1 MPTKSHDST
10 KKKPARGAIPLPEAD
25 LFGNQLAEGAVP
37 LQLAWEV
44 VEPDPN
50 QARWVLPPELRARF
64 IAGKLSAV
72 DALRQWHKQV
82 EQLRARLGKDGWRPG
97 EMAEVR
103 KLDEIEALARSLQ
116 AGGQVN
122 PITVVRR
129 GDKWRIETG
138 ERRFWAHVY
147 LVGLKNDKTA
157 AQIPVSVRP
166 RIDPFRQA
174 VENLHASPL
183 NAIGL
188 AREVARLLLVVTGNP
203 SPGTDAGR
211 VMDLATYRD
220 LARQRVPPGG
230 WSKIEEAMGRKADH
244 LGRYLRLLLLP
255 EEAVQL
261 ADRHDLTEKQLRPVS
276 ELGDA
281 KKQLQVARLIA
292 ELGLSSAE
300 VEWLCK
306 QPNLSAAERE
316 LRTRLAGKAAEK
328 AKKSPR
334 ARFAPEQVLYN
345 RCIGFVRF
353 AESVRRGGAEPA
365 QALAE
370 QFLAQSGETALAE
383 LRGLIS
389 FLEGTVVEIERAR
402 PAGADGRAEGRHPSP
417 GTD

>member
-1 MPTKSHDST
+1 MPNKSQTTHT
-10 KKKPARGAIPLPEAD
+10 KKKLTRGAIPLPEAD
-25 LFGNQLAEGAVP
+25 LFGNQLNEGAAP
-37 LQLAWEV
+37 LQLSWEV

-50 QARWVLPPELRARF
+50 QARWVLPPDLRARF
-64 IAGKLSAV
+64 IAGKLNAV
-72 DALRQWHKQV
+72 EALRQWHKQV
-82 EQLRARLGKDGWRPG
+82 EQLRARLSKDGLRPG
-97 EMAEVR
+97 EAAEVR
-103 KLDEIEALARSLQ
+103 KFDEIEALAKSLQ

-129 GDKWRIETG
+129 SDKWRIETG

-147 LVGLKNDKTA
+147 LVGVKNDKAA

-174 VENLHASPL
+174 VENLHAAPL

-188 AREVARLLLVVTGNP
+188 AREVARLLLTTTGNP
-203 SPGTDAGR
+203 SLGTDAGR
-211 VMDLATYRD
+211 VLDLAAYREV
-220 LARQRVPPGG
+220 ARQRVPPGG

-261 ADRHDLTEKQLRPVS
+261 ADRHDMTEKQLRPVS

-281 KKQLQVARLIA
+281 KKQAQVVRLIA
-292 ELGLSSAE
+292 ELGLASAE

-306 QPNLSAAERE
+306 QSDLNAAERE
-316 LRTRLAGKAAEK
+316 LRAKFASKVMEK

-353 AESVRRGGAEPA
+353 TESVRRGGAEPA

-370 QFLAQSGETALAE
+370 QFMAQRGETALTE

-389 FLEGTVVEIERAR
+389 FLEETAMKIERPR
-402 PAGADGRAEGRHPSP
+402 S
-417 GTD
+417 